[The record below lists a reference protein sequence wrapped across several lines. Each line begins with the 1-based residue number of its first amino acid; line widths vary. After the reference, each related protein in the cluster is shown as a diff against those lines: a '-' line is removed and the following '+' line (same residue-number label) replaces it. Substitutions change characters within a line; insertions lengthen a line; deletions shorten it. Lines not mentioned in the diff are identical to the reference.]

1 MGNRAYNLHA
11 SHNCFFGFGPTL
23 YKRNEKNLHQLANAQ
38 LAPWYL
44 SAVWRRDRLNTACRA
59 FPIPVF
65 NKKTGQLNFQESKH
79 QVGWLWSKVNFDW
92 KDCMSPKNKSELFS
106 DITSCQLRIYERG
119 PTSQEMLWAIK
130 IASHCHLGIYDL
142 SHWSCHAHSHP
153 SSVQTICRNAI
164 RTEHLSSNISNKAFW
179 EPFCS
184 TKITRK
190 MSVLLGEYLSSS
202 SLFPQHS
209 PKCPICNPYAVGIH
223 AGTKNQGP
231 PSRFYQAF
239 WSNKV
244 SSIWWS
250 ASKADGLDHH
260 QLQEF
265 KTWSQRAAKKKNVNL
280 RLVLVG

>member
-1 MGNRAYNLHA
+1 
-11 SHNCFFGFGPTL
+11 
-23 YKRNEKNLHQLANAQ
+23 
-38 LAPWYL
+38 
-44 SAVWRRDRLNTACRA
+44 
-59 FPIPVF
+59 
-65 NKKTGQLNFQESKH
+65 
-79 QVGWLWSKVNFDW
+79 
-92 KDCMSPKNKSELFS
+92 MSPKNKSELFS

-244 SSIWWS
+244 SCIWWS

-265 KTWSQRAAKKKNVNL
+265 KTWSQRAAKKKMWTSGWFSLVNSIIASFWNEKKHKTRWNNVKKPGWNDDPHTCNRWL
-280 RLVLVG
+280 M